1 MTSARA
7 GLISLAAL
15 AAAAL
20 GCAPMAA
27 EPVPT
32 HGLAAATLAAIRA
45 DAAARA
51 GVAAAAVRLESVQP
65 VTWPDAS
72 LGCPQPGMAA
82 VQMLLPGWLLRVEAG
97 GRRYGYHAEGGG
109 RWLMCPA
116 QRAQPP
122 LSTGG

>member
-1 MTSARA
+1 MRSAVT
-7 GLISLAAL
+7 AL
-15 AAAAL
+15 AAAATL

-32 HGLAAATLAAIRA
+32 HGLAAHTLAAIRA

-51 GVAAAAVRLESVQP
+51 GIAGAAVRLESVQP

-72 LGCPQPGMAA
+72 LGCPQPGMAHA
-82 VQMLLPGWLLRVEAG
+82 QMLLPGWLLRVEAG
-97 GRRYGYHAEGGG
+97 GQRYGYHAERGG

-116 QRAQPP
+116 QQARPP